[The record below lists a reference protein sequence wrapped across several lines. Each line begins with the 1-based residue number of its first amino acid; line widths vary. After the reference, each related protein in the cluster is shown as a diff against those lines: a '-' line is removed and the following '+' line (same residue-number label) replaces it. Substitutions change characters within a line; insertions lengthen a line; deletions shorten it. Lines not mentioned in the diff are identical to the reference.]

1 MALTNRGAC
10 SHSLQKEL
18 ATGVVVVGVAVAG
31 VVQVA
36 AAAAAVVVVVTS
48 FAPCLYWYYVLCLRH
63 ISGIKHLKVSA
74 TREAKD
80 SKAFKNA
87 LKSVSYVLAQ

>member
-18 ATGVVVVGVAVAG
+18 ATVVVVVGVAVAG
-31 VVQVA
+31 VVQV

-87 LKSVSYVLAQ
+87 LKSVSYDLAQ